1 MKTQEGG
8 KETMGG
14 IQEADGRVIPQRKAP
29 PLGEGES
36 GVDSLLLLLGTH
48 RGPSK
53 RGAQLM
59 LMATTAQVSGSYL
72 SLTSQPAALCFPSP
86 RGEEAGP
93 EGRRQ
98 SGALRGAGT
107 GEGAAGPGKGAP
119 ARRTDGGAGPGEATP

>member
-1 MKTQEGG
+1 
-8 KETMGG
+8 MGG

-59 LMATTAQVSGSYL
+59 LMATTAQVSGSCP
-72 SLTSQPAALCFPSP
+72 SPPSP
-86 RGEEAGP
+86 RPCVSLRP

-98 SGALRGAGT
+98 APRGGGRAGLC
-107 GEGAAGPGKGAP
+107 AGREP
-119 ARRTDGGAGPGEATP
+119 ARGRRGLGKVRRRGGRTAGRAPGRPHPETTCLGQEE